1 MTDPEAARVGRARR
15 LSGAPIDR
23 WTLGYAVTIAAVLVW
38 RVPAA
43 RLPAF
48 LLVQGVL
55 AALALLVPRARE
67 AGPVGRFVGAW
78 YPLLIVTALYTEI
91 GLINLCDGWVYDRF
105 VLGWERA
112 LFGFQPA
119 RDWIR
124 WSPSVWLSWILHLGY
139 LSYYPIVIAA
149 PLALWVA
156 GRRAAMERVVMTI
169 MVTFYLCYTAFVVF
183 PVVGPRHVFPA
194 ADNAATQTAI
204 ARLTAR
210 LLDQTAA
217 WGAAFPSSH
226 VAVSV
231 AATAAAL
238 REWRALGLTLVL
250 PTTLL
255 TLGSVY
261 GQFHYAVDA
270 LAGVGVGLAVV
281 AGTRLVWRRGAA
293 AIGVR
298 EVRPGASG
306 IEVMRP

>member
-1 MTDPEAARVGRARR
+1 
-15 LSGAPIDR
+15 
-23 WTLGYAVTIAAVLVW
+23 
-38 RVPAA
+38 
-43 RLPAF
+43 
-48 LLVQGVL
+48 
-55 AALALLVPRARE
+55 
-67 AGPVGRFVGAW
+67 
-78 YPLLIVTALYTEI
+78 
-91 GLINLCDGWVYDRF
+91 
-105 VLGWERA
+105 
-112 LFGFQPA
+112 
-119 RDWIR
+119 
-124 WSPSVWLSWILHLGY
+124 
-139 LSYYPIVIAA
+139 
-149 PLALWVA
+149 
-156 GRRAAMERVVMTI
+156 
-169 MVTFYLCYTAFVVF
+169 
-183 PVVGPRHVFPA
+183 VFPA